1 MKQIQIRTIL
11 LVTLVLGIV
20 NSSLVYSQTKRVT
33 YYGKT
38 TAFPN
43 GNTMQGT
50 VFEKIVIT
58 YNGDTPVS
66 ISRGMNKWGLTW
78 DGYDEDCDVYTV
90 DENRNFIYKISDNK
104 DVVAE
109 LYSFNGY
116 LSSVS
121 FYNLTPPTS
130 NDGNYGGNYI
140 TPPTSNDGN
149 YGGNYNSGGSSGGS
163 RSDGYTCPTCH
174 GTGRCTLCAGRG
186 ERRDNDGR
194 LYDCIMCHG
203 SGVCYGG
210 CHGRGRI
217 R

>member
-116 LSSVS
+116 LSQVS

-130 NDGNYGGNYI
+130 NDGNYGGNY
-140 TPPTSNDGN
+140 N
-149 YGGNYNSGGSSGGS
+149 GGGYNSGGNYSSGS
-163 RSDGYTCPTCH
+163 SNSSIYTKCTSCN
-174 GTGRCTLCAGRG
+174 GTGVCSGCGGARGKWADTGYRVGKDIKSWIDCGSCRGSGKCPICYGRG
-186 ERRDNDGR
+186 K
-194 LYDCIMCHG
+194 L
-203 SGVCYGG
+203 
-210 CHGRGRI
+210 
-217 R
+217 